1 MLHLS
6 LQNWTHFTSMVIAY
20 QNKKHTFNW
29 LNTRHVT
36 FTIPWWLGCWCWPVQ
51 KPRIDWCWS
60 ISWYKIAVPIRFRFL
75 DSLKNFCALYCVCQ
89 ILVFNAINT
98 SYWYGGQY
106 QDRETALGSWYRP
119 WNWYFPR
126 LWQYYVYWYQTL
138 GQSVCPDIAI
148 HISNYYITKYFYFVF
163 YHIDCH

>member
-36 FTIPWWLGCWCWPVQ
+36 FTIPWWLGCRYWPVQ
-51 KPRIDWCWS
+51 KPWIDWWYRS
-60 ISWYKIAVPIRFRFL
+60 ISAYKIAVPIRFRFL

-98 SYWYGGQY
+98 IVTDMEGNIRIERQPLGRGT
-106 QDRETALGSWYRP
+106 DRETDISLDSGSGNIMSTAICISWYCLP
-119 WNWYFPR
+119 
-126 LWQYYVYWYQTL
+126 YQ
-138 GQSVCPDIAI
+138 
-148 HISNYYITKYFYFVF
+148 
-163 YHIDCH
+163 

>member
-36 FTIPWWLGCWCWPVQ
+36 FTIPWWLGCRYWPVQ
-51 KPRIDWCWS
+51 KLCIDWWYRS
-60 ISWYKIAVPIRFRFL
+60 ISAYKIAVPIRFRFL
-75 DSLKNFCALYCVCQ
+75 DSLKNFCALYCVSDSGHQC
-89 ILVFNAINT
+89 NKYN
-98 SYWYGGQY
+98 SYWYGVQY
-106 QDRETALGSWYRP
+106 QDWETALGSWYRL

-126 LWQYYVYWYQTL
+126 LRLGQYYVYWSLPDSWAICISWYCLPYQ
-138 GQSVCPDIAI
+138 
-148 HISNYYITKYFYFVF
+148 
-163 YHIDCH
+163 